1 MLAAHE
7 RLVAREVPNGEVA
20 VDQPEHELPRRR
32 PRGEGDVEVGVK
44 IGMVE
49 MVTKMFLYYLHE
61 RAWFRYGRLGRED
74 STEDALTKD
83 N

>member
-1 MLAAHE
+1 MDARQSRIRHLAKTFTW
-7 RLVAREVPNGEVA
+7 RLVGT
-20 VDQPEHELPRRR
+20 VDTILL
-32 PRGEGDVEVGVK
+32 GWLVSGDATVGLT
-44 IGMVE
+44 IGGLE
-49 MVTKMFLYYLHE
+49 MVTKMILYYLHE

>member
-1 MLAAHE
+1 MDARQSRIRHLAKTVTW
-7 RLVAREVPNGEVA
+7 RLVGT
-20 VDQPEHELPRRR
+20 VDTILL
-32 PRGEGDVEVGVK
+32 GWWASGDATVGLT
-44 IGMVE
+44 IGGLE

-74 STEDALTKD
+74 STEDVLTKD

>member
-1 MLAAHE
+1 MDARQSRIRHLAKTVTW
-7 RLVAREVPNGEVA
+7 RLVGT
-20 VDQPEHELPRRR
+20 VDTILL
-32 PRGEGDVEVGVK
+32 GWWVSGDATVGLT
-44 IGMVE
+44 IGGLE